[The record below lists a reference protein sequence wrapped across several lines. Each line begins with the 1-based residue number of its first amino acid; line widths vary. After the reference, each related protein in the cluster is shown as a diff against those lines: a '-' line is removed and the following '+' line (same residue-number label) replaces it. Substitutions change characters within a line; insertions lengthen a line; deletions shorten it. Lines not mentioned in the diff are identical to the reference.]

1 MLKGKELLR
10 AAGCE
15 FIASLFFVFFGAGS
29 VTAPGGSAGNTTT
42 AYAIAFGFS
51 ITVLAFSIGDV
62 SGGHINPAVTL
73 SMMVTRHISVM
84 QGGVYMVAQFLGAIS
99 GGGLL
104 SACVP
109 AEQYNSGIGMSPA
122 VKPEGAFLLEFMG
135 TFFLLFVIY
144 NVAVWSSGLERSDVA
159 GSVVSGLSPIPIGFT
174 IVVCHLVLGPLT
186 GCGINPSRV
195 VGAVIFQKGF
205 FETWAGENFWVYFA
219 GPFTASFVA
228 PLSFYLMYPGSVVVH
243 DAKKEVQPTI
253 ASNQDQITHLQK
265 EVQPTSASN

>member
-15 FIASLFFVFFGAGS
+15 FIASLFFVFFGVGS
-29 VTAPGGSAGNTTT
+29 VSAPGLSAGNTTT

-73 SMMVTRHISVM
+73 SMMVTRHINVV
-84 QGGVYMVAQFLGAIS
+84 QGGVYMVAQFLGAIA

-104 SACVP
+104 SACVTT
-109 AEQYNSGIGMSPA
+109 EQYNSGIGMSPD

-144 NVAVWSSGLERSDVA
+144 NVAVWSSGLKGTDVA
-159 GSVVSGLSPIPIGFT
+159 GSVVSGMSPIPIGFT

-195 VGAVIFQKGF
+195 VGAVIFQKDF
-205 FETWAGENFWVYFA
+205 FYTYAGENFWVYFV
-219 GPFTASFVA
+219 GPFLASFVA
-228 PLSFYLMYPGSVVVH
+228 PLSFYLMYPGSVVVQGTRVLV
-243 DAKKEVQPTI
+243 KQTIQPTVDE
-253 ASNQDQITHLQK
+253 S
-265 EVQPTSASN
+265 